1 MAREECASGQQRSH
15 IVNAVNDIEVS
26 RISKIFEHL
35 VTEGFRPE
43 MASETSVKVKY
54 QGCTL
59 YVDIDEK
66 DKSFYSIVCA
76 YIWEIESEQELLSA
90 YKAASNTAMSM
101 KATKAFVTRDEK
113 NVWTVMEQL
122 FSEVE
127 QFLPTVVRGLDI
139 VANSRKNFCDDMRKL
154 MANDEAV
161 TVAPSAPALLLN

>member
-1 MAREECASGQQRSH
+1 M
-15 IVNAVNDIEVS
+15 NTVNDSEVS

-54 QGCTL
+54 QGVTL
-59 YVDIDEK
+59 YVDIAEN
-66 DKSFYSIVCA
+66 DKFFYSIICA

-101 KATKAFVTRDEK
+101 KVAKAFVTRDEK
-113 NVWTVMEQL
+113 NAWVVMEQ
-122 FSEVE
+122 FFPEVE

-139 VANSRKNFCDDMRKL
+139 VANSRRNFCDDMRKL
-154 MANDEAV
+154 MTTEESV
-161 TVAPSAPALLLN
+161 TMATFAPSLLLN